1 MEQDGIGT
9 GIGFRD
15 LLRSFR
21 RVLRIHS
28 IFSLYYKK
36 MTPRIYLSW
45 THGLFV
51 RIRGVVMGTE
61 HDYISYHKT
70 PDLLDDAPLFCDIR
84 NK

>member
-36 MTPRIYLSW
+36 MTPEFTFLDARVVRSDPW
-45 THGLFV
+45 CGHGD
-51 RIRGVVMGTE
+51 GT
-61 HDYISYHKT
+61 
-70 PDLLDDAPLFCDIR
+70 
-84 NK
+84 